1 VLLLSVTEPYC
12 FISQHLEA
20 VIKSKIPGI
29 QSLINKTIAE
39 LETELSRLG
48 KPIAVD
54 DGVIFLFKCSINL
67 NDQFQNILY
76 GLTLEG
82 GLFFH
87 SKACK
92 KFIISANWF
101 RIAMFIENHY
111 RTSISGFLIS
121 HSIFEI
127 SND

>member
-1 VLLLSVTEPYC
+1 
-12 FISQHLEA
+12 LEA

-54 DGVIFLFKCSINL
+54 DGVILLFKCSTNL
-67 NDQFQNILY
+67 NYQFQNIL
-76 GLTLEG
+76 LRVNFRRRPF
-82 GLFFH
+82 FFH

>member
-1 VLLLSVTEPYC
+1 
-12 FISQHLEA
+12 LEA

-82 GLFFH
+82 GLFF
-87 SKACK
+87 
-92 KFIISANWF
+92 FIPKLAKNSSFQQI
-101 RIAMFIENHY
+101 
-111 RTSISGFLIS
+111 GLG
-121 HSIFEI
+121 
-127 SND
+127 